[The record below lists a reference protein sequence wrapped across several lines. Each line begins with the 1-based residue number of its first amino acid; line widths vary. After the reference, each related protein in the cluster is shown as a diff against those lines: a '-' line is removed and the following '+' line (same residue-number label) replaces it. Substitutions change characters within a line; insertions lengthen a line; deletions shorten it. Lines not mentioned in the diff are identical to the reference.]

1 MENALNPNVTG
12 IYILEGRP
20 SLPYRY
26 YLKKIDS
33 THFQMAYVADGE
45 DASIVGDAFCWH
57 IGQHSDRP
65 YYADVRSWLKGGE
78 APTDKTYTWE

>member
-33 THFQMAYVADGE
+33 THFAMANSKEGVD
-45 DASIVGDAFCWH
+45 IVTPCH
-57 IGQHSDRP
+57 VLQHKGRP
-65 YYADVRSWLKGGE
+65 YYAEVRSWLKGGE